1 MCINSRVGRDRLKG
15 YVTLNDVETWF
26 IGYLFLTGLVAMLSF
41 ERYSFINMPIY
52 L

>member
-1 MCINSRVGRDRLKG
+1 MCINSRVGRDTLKG

-26 IGYLFLTGLVAMLSF
+26 IVYLFLTGLVAMLGF
-41 ERYSFINMPIY
+41 ESYSFINIPVY